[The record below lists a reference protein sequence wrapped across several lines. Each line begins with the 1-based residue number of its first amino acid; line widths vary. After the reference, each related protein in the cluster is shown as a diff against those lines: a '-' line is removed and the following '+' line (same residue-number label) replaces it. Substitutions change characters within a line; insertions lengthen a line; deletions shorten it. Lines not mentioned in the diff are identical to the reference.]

1 MKRIDSFISIYPLFR
16 VKDGQMTAI
25 KKITDEI
32 ISRGHD
38 ETGTLLF
45 TAAFS
50 DTQLFLRES
59 YVDLDAFHVHLETVK
74 DILDDFF
81 ALLELESLGH
91 SDDTAI
97 ILHADHGKYLTRKF
111 MHGSHASSRFL
122 LYPTF
127 GRLVIRRGKNKHDGR
142 GHTLSLFLLLFF
154 AISMVNGRNFQTL
167 SMVHGYH

>member
-32 ISRGHD
+32 ISRGHE

-59 YVDLDAFHVHLETVK
+59 YVDLEAFHVHLETVK
-74 DILDDFF
+74 DILNEFF
-81 ALLELESLGH
+81 SLLELESL
-91 SDDTAI
+91 
-97 ILHADHGKYLTRKF
+97 
-111 MHGSHASSRFL
+111 
-122 LYPTF
+122 
-127 GRLVIRRGKNKHDGR
+127 VIVANEDNIKKMKEEMQ
-142 GHTLSLFLLLFF
+142 SLGME
-154 AISMVNGRNFQTL
+154 ATYCVINNGF
-167 SMVHGYH
+167 SI

>member
-59 YVDLDAFHVHLETVK
+59 YVDLDAFHVHLDTVK

-81 ALLELESLGH
+81 ALLELESLVIVANQDNINKMKEEMQSLGMQATYCVINNGF
-91 SDDTAI
+91 SI
-97 ILHADHGKYLTRKF
+97 QQQFCL
-111 MHGSHASSRFL
+111 GSLVYRF
-122 LYPTF
+122 
-127 GRLVIRRGKNKHDGR
+127 
-142 GHTLSLFLLLFF
+142 
-154 AISMVNGRNFQTL
+154 
-167 SMVHGYH
+167 

>member
-81 ALLELESLGH
+81 ALLELESLVIVANQDNINKMKEEMQSLGMQATYCVINNGF
-91 SDDTAI
+91 SI
-97 ILHADHGKYLTRKF
+97 QQPFYL
-111 MHGSHASSRFL
+111 G
-122 LYPTF
+122 P
-127 GRLVIRRGKNKHDGR
+127 LVYNFKPFFNG
-142 GHTLSLFLLLFF
+142 LFYAQLK
-154 AISMVNGRNFQTL
+154 
-167 SMVHGYH
+167 

>member
-59 YVDLDAFHVHLETVK
+59 YVDLDAFHVHLDTVK

-81 ALLELESLGH
+81 ALLELESLVIVANQDNINKMKEEMQSLGMQATYCVINNGF
-91 SDDTAI
+91 SI
-97 ILHADHGKYLTRKF
+97 Q
-111 MHGSHASSRFL
+111 SSFCLGFL
-122 LYPTF
+122 AN
-127 GRLVIRRGKNKHDGR
+127 RLAPYF
-142 GHTLSLFLLLFF
+142 SL
-154 AISMVNGRNFQTL
+154 IYVMPS
-167 SMVHGYH
+167 

>member
-81 ALLELESLGH
+81 ALLELESLVIVANQDNINKMKEEMQSLGMQATYCVINNGF
-91 SDDTAI
+91 SI
-97 ILHADHGKYLTRKF
+97 QQLFCL
-111 MHGSHASSRFL
+111 GSLVNRF
-122 LYPTF
+122 
-127 GRLVIRRGKNKHDGR
+127 
-142 GHTLSLFLLLFF
+142 
-154 AISMVNGRNFQTL
+154 
-167 SMVHGYH
+167 

>member
-32 ISRGHD
+32 ISRGHN

-81 ALLELESLGH
+81 ALLELESLVIVANQDNINKMKEEMQSLGMQATYCVINNGF
-91 SDDTAI
+91 SI
-97 ILHADHGKYLTRKF
+97 QQLFYL
-111 MHGSHASSRFL
+111 GS
-122 LYPTF
+122 
-127 GRLVIRRGKNKHDGR
+127 LVNR
-142 GHTLSLFLLLFF
+142 
-154 AISMVNGRNFQTL
+154 
-167 SMVHGYH
+167 

>member
-32 ISRGHD
+32 ISRGHN

-81 ALLELESLGH
+81 ALLELESLVIVANQDNINKMKEEMQSLGMQATYCVINNGF
-91 SDDTAI
+91 SI
-97 ILHADHGKYLTRKF
+97 QQLFCL
-111 MHGSHASSRFL
+111 GSLVNRF
-122 LYPTF
+122 
-127 GRLVIRRGKNKHDGR
+127 
-142 GHTLSLFLLLFF
+142 
-154 AISMVNGRNFQTL
+154 
-167 SMVHGYH
+167 

>member
-81 ALLELESLGH
+81 ALLELESLVIVANQDNINKMKEEMQSLGMQATYCVINNGF
-91 SDDTAI
+91 SI
-97 ILHADHGKYLTRKF
+97 QQPFCL
-111 MHGSHASSRFL
+111 GSLVNRF
-122 LYPTF
+122 
-127 GRLVIRRGKNKHDGR
+127 
-142 GHTLSLFLLLFF
+142 
-154 AISMVNGRNFQTL
+154 
-167 SMVHGYH
+167 

>member
-1 MKRIDSFISIYPLFR
+1 MKRIDSFISIYPLFK
-16 VKDGQMTAI
+16 VKDGQMAAV

-59 YVDLDAFHVHLETVK
+59 YVDLDAFHVHLDTVK

-81 ALLELESLGH
+81 ALLELESL
-91 SDDTAI
+91 
-97 ILHADHGKYLTRKF
+97 
-111 MHGSHASSRFL
+111 
-122 LYPTF
+122 
-127 GRLVIRRGKNKHDGR
+127 VIVANEDNIKKMKEEME
-142 GHTLSLFLLLFF
+142 SLGMQ
-154 AISMVNGRNFQTL
+154 ATYCVINNGF
-167 SMVHGYH
+167 SI

>member
-32 ISRGHD
+32 ISRGHN

-81 ALLELESLGH
+81 ALLELESLVIVANQDNINKMKEEMQSLGMQATYCVINNGF
-91 SDDTAI
+91 SIQQPFCLVSLVNRLQAI
-97 ILHADHGKYLTRKF
+97 FYNACF
-111 MHGSHASSRFL
+111 MPS
-122 LYPTF
+122 
-127 GRLVIRRGKNKHDGR
+127 
-142 GHTLSLFLLLFF
+142 
-154 AISMVNGRNFQTL
+154 
-167 SMVHGYH
+167 

>member
-16 VKDGQMTAI
+16 VKDGQMAAI

-32 ISRGHD
+32 ISRGHE

-74 DILDDFF
+74 DILDEFF
-81 ALLELESLGH
+81 SLLELESL
-91 SDDTAI
+91 
-97 ILHADHGKYLTRKF
+97 
-111 MHGSHASSRFL
+111 
-122 LYPTF
+122 
-127 GRLVIRRGKNKHDGR
+127 VIVANEDNIKKMKEEMQ
-142 GHTLSLFLLLFF
+142 SLGME
-154 AISMVNGRNFQTL
+154 ATYCVINNGF
-167 SMVHGYH
+167 SI